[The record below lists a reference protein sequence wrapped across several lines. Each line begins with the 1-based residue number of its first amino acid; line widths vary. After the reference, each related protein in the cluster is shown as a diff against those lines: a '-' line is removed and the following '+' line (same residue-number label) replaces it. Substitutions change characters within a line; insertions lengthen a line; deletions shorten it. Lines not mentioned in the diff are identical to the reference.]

1 MGVVGRLGQ
10 APGERRARLFCR
22 LRRGS
27 VWRLA
32 LGVRR
37 LALFKI
43 YIQYLYMLL
52 YILDMKDFTEFEAFH
67 RWKGLRN

>member
-1 MGVVGRLGQ
+1 VREESALILQVE
-10 APGERRARLFCR
+10 A
-22 LRRGS
+22 GS

-37 LALFKI
+37 LALFKL